1 MKKYSFV
8 SSAALGIVCMG
19 LYIFIEIVEQV
30 TRNILLAYMTV
41 APVGFSYDMV
51 SFDFA
56 NIKMAT
62 AIMALIF
69 WIISIFLL
77 IIDIKNRNVK

>member
-30 TRNILLAYMTV
+30 TKNILIAYMTV
-41 APVGFSYDMV
+41 APIGFSYDMF
-51 SFDFA
+51 SFDFT
-56 NIKMAT
+56 NIKIAT
-62 AIMALIF
+62 AIMAVIF
-69 WIISIFLL
+69 WIISILLL
-77 IIDIKNRNVK
+77 ILDIKNYNGK